1 MVLSESNRTIEQTYE
16 GQVIVQSRLGKVLV
30 PTGYGSTVNLGALP
44 TAPSLIQ
51 PMAITPD
58 FQTKFVD
65 LPIVFSLPA
74 PSESGKN
81 QWVMQLGHD
90 PEVGDVFREQVSPQL
105 QANWG
110 VLRNGPYYLRF
121 WQLDANGIPSLPK
134 VHRFE
139 VAIARKLQGAALQ
152 LTNDLF
158 KTGPLELNLT
168 PLPQGLR
175 YWLELTQDA
184 EGNQVIWQDFNAQLT
199 LKIPSPPLQE
209 KNHHLWIWT
218 Y

>member
-1 MVLSESNRTIEQTYE
+1 
-16 GQVIVQSRLGKVLV
+16 
-30 PTGYGSTVNLGALP
+30 
-44 TAPSLIQ
+44 
-51 PMAITPD
+51 
-58 FQTKFVD
+58 
-65 LPIVFSLPA
+65 
-74 PSESGKN
+74 
-81 QWVMQLGHD
+81 
-90 PEVGDVFREQVSPQL
+90 
-105 QANWG
+105 
-110 VLRNGPYYLRF
+110 
-121 WQLDANGIPSLPK
+121 
-134 VHRFE
+134 
-139 VAIARKLQGAALQ
+139 LQGAALQ